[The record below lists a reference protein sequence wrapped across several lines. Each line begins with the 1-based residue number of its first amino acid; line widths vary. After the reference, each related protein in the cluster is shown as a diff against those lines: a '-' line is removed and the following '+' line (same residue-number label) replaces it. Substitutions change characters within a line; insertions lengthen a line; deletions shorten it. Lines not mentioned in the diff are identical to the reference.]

1 LLVAARL
8 LVSAATR
15 RPDCGRVPSLAPR
28 AAMRDAGLP
37 RDALVVSAQ
46 DEPMA
51 YFALALPAD
60 LPFLGL
66 GTNIVRRGECNGLR
80 RRADAALQAHAG
92 PVWLLRTRALEA
104 TEAPRRMLEDEYGL
118 YEAGA
123 CREYG
128 NGLGPL
134 QLCPLQRRPVAP
146 RCQASGG

>member
-1 LLVAARL
+1 VLLVLALL
-8 LVSAATR
+8 LVSADTR
-15 RPDCGRVPSLAPR
+15 RPDWGREPAMAPR

-51 YFALALPAD
+51 YFALALPAQT
-60 LPFLGL
+60 PFLGL
-66 GTNIVRRGECNGLR
+66 GTNIVRFGECNGLR
-80 RRADAALQAHAG
+80 RRADARLQAHAG

-104 TEAPRRMLEDEYGL
+104 TDAPRRMLEDEYGL

-123 CREYG
+123 CRDYANE
-128 NGLGPL
+128 LGPL

-146 RCQASGG
+146 RCPQG